1 MSTDKTDG
9 NTSAPQAGS
18 KSLAVLDALRDIK
31 APGQDAD
38 IVDLGWVKDLSISSG
53 TVRLNLALPP
63 AEKKQ
68 AGGIKLQVRQV
79 LDKLDWVADVEIG
92 DAEYREPAPSPEHGA
107 QPVEHAEPVNPLPN
121 VKHILAVGSGKGGV
135 GKSTVSVNLALA
147 LAAAGY
153 KTGILDAD
161 VYGPSIP
168 LMLGLSGRPMANE
181 EEKIIP
187 LEKHGIKVMSM
198 GFLLSPDQAVVWRG
212 PMVHG
217 VVKQFIGDVVWG
229 ELDFLV
235 VDLPPGTGDAPL
247 SLAQELP
254 LTAAV
259 VVTTPQEVAASV
271 AQKAMSMFQNVGL
284 RILGLIENMSYFKCP
299 HCGETSEIFG
309 RGGGKVLAANAT
321 IPLLGEIPIDTRMRK
336 GSDTGDPLMVEFPDS
351 EIAGKFREIAAR
363 LAKQVEQN
371 GATNHSLSG
380 SI

>member
-1 MSTDKTDG
+1 MQLRRDISPPRKLGVAMSTDKPDG
-9 NTSAPQAGS
+9 NSSTPGAGS
-18 KSLAVLDALRDIK
+18 KSIAVLDALRDIT

-38 IVDLGWVKDLSISSG
+38 IVALGWVRDLSISSG
-53 TVRLNLALPP
+53 TVHLNLALPP

-68 AGGIKLQVRQV
+68 AGGVKLQVRQA
-79 LDKLDWVADVEIG
+79 LDKLEWVEKVEIG
-92 DAEYREPAPSPEHGA
+92 EA
-107 QPVEHAEPVNPLPN
+107 NPLPN
-121 VKHILAVGSGKGGV
+121 VKHVLAIGSGKGGV

-187 LEKHGIKVMSM
+187 LEKHGLKVMSM
-198 GFLLSPDQAVVWRG
+198 GFLLNPDQAVVWRG

-217 VVKQFIGDVVWG
+217 VVNQFIGDVVWG

-247 SLAQELP
+247 SLAQTLP

-271 AQKAMSMFQNVGL
+271 AAKAMSMFQNVGL

-336 GSDTGDPLMVEFPDS
+336 GSDTGEPLMVEFPDS
-351 EIAGKFREIAAR
+351 ELAGKFREIAAR
-363 LAKQVEQN
+363 LAKQVEQ
-371 GATNHSLSG
+371 T
-380 SI
+380 

>member
-1 MSTDKTDG
+1 MSTDKPDG
-9 NTSAPQAGS
+9 KASAPGAGS
-18 KSLAVLDALRDIK
+18 KSIAVLDALRDIT
-31 APGQDAD
+31 APDQDAN
-38 IVDLGWVKDLSISSG
+38 IVALNWVKNLSISGG
-53 TVRLNLALPP
+53 TVRLDLALPA

-79 LDKLDWVADVEIG
+79 LDKLDWVEGVKIG
-92 DAEYREPAPSPEHGA
+92 EAEYKEAAPAAGHRAEPETN
-107 QPVEHAEPVNPLPN
+107 AEPVNPLPN

-187 LEKHGIKVMSM
+187 LEKHGLKVMSM

-217 VVKQFIGDVVWG
+217 VVNQFIADVVWG

-247 SLAQELP
+247 SLAQTLP

-259 VVTTPQEVAASV
+259 VVTTPQEVAA
-271 AQKAMSMFQNVGL
+271 
-284 RILGLIENMSYFKCP
+284 
-299 HCGETSEIFG
+299 
-309 RGGGKVLAANAT
+309 
-321 IPLLGEIPIDTRMRK
+321 
-336 GSDTGDPLMVEFPDS
+336 
-351 EIAGKFREIAAR
+351 
-363 LAKQVEQN
+363 
-371 GATNHSLSG
+371 
-380 SI
+380 